1 MVKHPSESLN
11 IQTELIMPGHTN
23 PLGNLMGGNLLS
35 WMDVACGISA
45 LKHSG
50 TISVTAGVD
59 NVSFRL
65 PIKVG
70 DVVVIRSFVTRSFNT
85 SMEVFCQVY
94 IQDYAAGKEEL
105 SHSAFF
111 TFVGLDKEGNRI
123 KVPAI
128 APQTDLEKKLYNGAE
143 RRREVRL
150 LLAGKIAPEEAGYLR
165 AFFREVENPS
175 D

>member
-1 MVKHPSESLN
+1 MLTRKPSDSLN

-50 TISVTAGVD
+50 KICVTAGVD
-59 NVSFRL
+59 NVSFKM

-70 DVVVIRSFVTRSFNT
+70 DVVVIKSFVSRAFNT
-85 SMEVFCQVY
+85 SMEVYCEVS
-94 IQDYAAGKEEL
+94 IQDYAEQKEKL
-105 SHSAFF
+105 SHNAFF
-111 TFVGLDKEGNRI
+111 TFVCLDSEG
-123 KVPAI
+123 KAQAVPQVV
-128 APQTDLEKKLYNGAE
+128 PETEVEKKLFQSAV

-150 LLAGKIAPEEAGYLR
+150 LLAGKIKANEAPHLKE
-165 AFFREVENPS
+165 FFREV
-175 D
+175 

>member
-1 MVKHPSESLN
+1 MKVRHPSESLN

-45 LKHSG
+45 LKHCG
-50 TISVTAGVD
+50 CISVTAGVD

-65 PIKVG
+65 PIRVG
-70 DVVVIRSFVTRSFNT
+70 DVVVIKSFVTRAFNT

-94 IQDYAAGKEEL
+94 IQDYKHHKEEL

-111 TFVGLDKEGNRI
+111 TFVSLDEKGNRI
-123 KVPAI
+123 PVPPI
-128 APQTDLEKKLYNGAE
+128 EPETEFEQKLYNGAE

-150 LLAGKIAPEEAGYLR
+150 LLAGKIQAAEATQLK
-165 AFFREVENPS
+165 AFFRDIP
-175 D
+175 

>member
-1 MVKHPSESLN
+1 MKAKHPSDSLN

-45 LKHSG
+45 LKHCS
-50 TISVTAGVD
+50 TICVTASVD

-70 DVVVIRSFVTRSFNT
+70 DVVVIKSFVTRSFNT
-85 SMEVFCQVY
+85 SMEVYCQVY
-94 IQDYAAGKEEL
+94 IQDFALQQEVL

-111 TFVGLDKEGNRI
+111 TFVSLDKEGKRI
-123 KVPAI
+123 AAPAI
-128 APQTDLEKKLYNGAE
+128 IPETEIEQKLYNGAE

-150 LLAGKIAPEEAGYLR
+150 LLAGKIQATDAPLMKALFKEQ
-165 AFFREVENPS
+165 

>member
-1 MVKHPSESLN
+1 
-11 IQTELIMPGHTN
+11 MPGHTN

-45 LKHSG
+45 LKHCG
-50 TISVTAGVD
+50 CICVTAGVD

-70 DVVVIRSFVTRSFNT
+70 DVVVIKSFVTRAFNT
-85 SMEVFCQVY
+85 SMEVYCQVY
-94 IQDYAAGKEEL
+94 IQDYAQGKEEL

-111 TFVGLDKEGNRI
+111 TFVSLDKDGKTI
-123 KVPAI
+123 SVP
-128 APQTDLEKKLYNGAE
+128 PVEPENEWEEKLFNGAQ

-150 LLAGKIAPEEAGYLR
+150 LLAGKIKASEAPHLK
-165 AFFREVENPS
+165 AFFI
-175 D
+175 DDAQ

>member
-1 MVKHPSESLN
+1 MLTRKPSDSLN

-50 TISVTAGVD
+50 KICVTAGVD
-59 NVSFRL
+59 NVSFKM

-70 DVVVIRSFVTRSFNT
+70 DVVVIKSFVSRAFNT
-85 SMEVFCQVY
+85 SMEVYCEVS
-94 IQDYAAGKEEL
+94 IQDYAAQEEKL
-105 SHSAFF
+105 SHNAFF
-111 TFVGLDKEGNRI
+111 TFVCLDADGKIQAVPPVVPETETEI
-123 KVPAI
+123 KLFQSAV
-128 APQTDLEKKLYNGAE
+128 

-150 LLAGKIAPEEAGYLR
+150 LLAGKIKAHEAPHLKE
-165 AFFREVENPS
+165 FFKE

>member
-1 MVKHPSESLN
+1 MNTVKKPSESLN

-50 TISVTAGVD
+50 KICVTAGVD
-59 NVSFRL
+59 NVSFKL

-70 DVVVIRSFVTRSFNT
+70 DVVVIKSFVSRAFNT
-85 SMEVFCQVY
+85 SMEVYCEVT
-94 IQDYAAGKEEL
+94 IQNYAEGKEKL

-111 TFVGLDKEGNRI
+111 TFVCLDGQG
-123 KVPAI
+123 KVVGV
-128 APQTDLEKKLYNGAE
+128 PQIQPESEEENKLYQSAV

-150 LLAGKIAPEEAGYLR
+150 LLAGKIKADEAPHLKE
-165 AFFREVENPS
+165 FFK
-175 D
+175 

>member
-1 MVKHPSESLN
+1 MTSRNPSDSLN

-35 WMDVACGISA
+35 WMDVSCGISA
-45 LKHSG
+45 LKHCG
-50 TISVTAGVD
+50 YISVTAGVD

-70 DVVVIRSFVTRSFNT
+70 DVVVIKSFVTRAFNT

-94 IQDYAAGKEEL
+94 IQDYRNQKEEL

-111 TFVGLDKEGNRI
+111 TFVSIDEQGKRLP
-123 KVPAI
+123 VPSVE
-128 APQTDLEKKLYNGAE
+128 PQSDFEVKLYNGAE

-150 LLAGKIAPEEAGYLR
+150 LLAGKIQASEAPHLK
-165 AFFREVENPS
+165 AFFKDVE
-175 D
+175 

>member
-1 MVKHPSESLN
+1 MVKHPSDSLN

-50 TISVTAGVD
+50 SISVTAGVD

-70 DVVVIRSFVTRSFNT
+70 DVVVIRSFVTRAFRT

-94 IQDYAAGKEEL
+94 IQNYAEKKEEL

-111 TFVGLDKEGNRI
+111 TFVGLDKEGRRI
-123 KVPAI
+123 IVPSI
-128 APQTDLEKKLYNGAE
+128 EPQTDFEEKLYNGAE

-150 LLAGKIAPEEAGYLR
+150 LLAGKIQATEATYLK
-165 AFFREVENPS
+165 AFFQDLP
-175 D
+175 